1 MNTEAAQAIKQSQYD
16 FLLIPGTR
24 GVKGEDRVFE
34 AFAAVQEQG
43 AQFKLVFGIFLLVAI
58 ALTAFHYWRTKHV
71 SGVFIGVLVMGCLIG
86 YQQGYASLKNP
97 FPSMD
102 VYQLHPQPKAKSTPE
117 ILANEPYLFRSVEET
132 EEYYDI
138 TTSDGGVHQVKKSDY
153 WIEKRIDV
161 QTQSVTQLQLCL
173 FDIDSD

>member
-16 FLLIPGTR
+16 FLLIPGTW
-24 GVKGEDRVFE
+24 GVKGEYSVFE
-34 AFAAVQEQG
+34 AFAAVQEQD
-43 AQFKLVFGIFLLVAI
+43 ARFKLVLGILLFLVLIQAV
-58 ALTAFHYWRTKHV
+58 LHYRRTKRV
-71 SGVFIGVLVMGCLIG
+71 SGVFLLFVAGCVIG

-102 VYQLHPQPKAKSTPE
+102 VYQLHPQAQAKSTPE
-117 ILANEPYLFRSVEET
+117 VLENEPYLFRAVEEK

-138 TTSDGGVHQVKKSDY
+138 TMADGSVHQVKKSDY

-161 QTQSVTQLQLCL
+161 KTQSVTQLQLCL